1 MITKDLLKKEIDLV
15 REEYL
20 IALYQI
26 IKTFERP
33 YDIEKEPPGETGISP
48 QQNWHNFI
56 DKFAG
61 SLENCPIQRGDQ
73 GTLETR
79 ESLQ

>member
-33 YDIEKEPPGETGISP
+33 YDRKRTTWRNRNFPPT
-48 QQNWHNFI
+48 
-56 DKFAG
+56 KLA
-61 SLENCPIQRGDQ
+61 
-73 GTLETR
+73 
-79 ESLQ
+79 